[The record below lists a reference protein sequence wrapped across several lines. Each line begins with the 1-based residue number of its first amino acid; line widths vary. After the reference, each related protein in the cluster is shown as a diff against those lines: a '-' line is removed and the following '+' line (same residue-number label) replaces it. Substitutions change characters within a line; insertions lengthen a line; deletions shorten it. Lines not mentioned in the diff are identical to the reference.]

1 MSKLRQ
7 EKLQRKLQSPGLVG
21 SLQLK
26 FEVFKRVF
34 GDNERRVA
42 RQRKTFCPIPG
53 ERRVHHGIKMSCHL
67 PEMRTRITLVK
78 AMPGFIQGT
87 TTTVAF

>member
-7 EKLQRKLQSPGLVG
+7 EKLQRKLQSPGLDG

-34 GDNERRVA
+34 GDNERRFASHVKEKLFV
-42 RQRKTFCPIPG
+42 QSQ
-53 ERRVHHGIKMSCHL
+53 ESRRSITELRCHVTYL
-67 PEMRTRITLVK
+67 K
-78 AMPGFIQGT
+78 
-87 TTTVAF
+87 

>member
-26 FEVFKRVF
+26 FEVFKRVLATMSGASHVKEKLF
-34 GDNERRVA
+34 VQSQESRRSITEL
-42 RQRKTFCPIPG
+42 R
-53 ERRVHHGIKMSCHL
+53 CHVTYL
-67 PEMRTRITLVK
+67 K
-78 AMPGFIQGT
+78 
-87 TTTVAF
+87 